1 MSCPS
6 DTIRERLEEHGFSL
20 AVAGEEDVRNILQA
34 VELMQSSGKGLLVSG
49 RPGVGKTQLV
59 RALKWLVPFGRY
71 VFELGALFD
80 PDVFSIEYQEY
91 VGGDLYERNLVLDD
105 IGAESPVND
114 FGVRKE
120 PVGEFLMAYYARGRG
135 RILATTNLD
144 YGKFAERYGARVA
157 SRLKTLFVPLRLLG
171 KDKRQWTLDTIP
183 NP

>member
-1 MSCPS
+1 M
-6 DTIRERLEEHGFSL
+6 
-20 AVAGEEDVRNILQA
+20 
-34 VELMQSSGKGLLVSG
+34 
-49 RPGVGKTQLV
+49 
-59 RALKWLVPFGRY
+59 
-71 VFELGALFD
+71 
-80 PDVFSIEYQEY
+80 
-91 VGGDLYERNLVLDD
+91 LDD

-171 KDKRQWTLDTIP
+171 KDKRQWTLDTP
-183 NP
+183 TNP